1 MGDIVFAQPACM
13 RAVFTKFRS
22 LSMTCH
28 TFHTGSHVAVNDVA
42 IFTDNTPPDEKLC
55 RFRSRI
61 YSEFSK

>member
-42 IFTDNTPPDEKLC
+42 IFTEKKVHW
-55 RFRSRI
+55 SA
-61 YSEFSK
+61 